1 MELSY
6 NDLVF
11 KADLTIL
18 QLKKDKSETAKVVYD
33 LFIKA
38 LEGDALSAKLIAD
51 CYYDGNEVY
60 KSHTNALYW
69 YRKAKESGID
79 TSERISEI
87 EKKLI

>member
-1 MELSY
+1 MELTY

-18 QLKKDKSETAKVVYD
+18 QLRKDKCESAKVVYD

-51 CYYDGNEVY
+51 CYFDGNEVY
-60 KSHTNALYW
+60 KSYSSALYW

-79 TSERISEI
+79 TSKRIAEI
-87 EKKLI
+87 EKKFI